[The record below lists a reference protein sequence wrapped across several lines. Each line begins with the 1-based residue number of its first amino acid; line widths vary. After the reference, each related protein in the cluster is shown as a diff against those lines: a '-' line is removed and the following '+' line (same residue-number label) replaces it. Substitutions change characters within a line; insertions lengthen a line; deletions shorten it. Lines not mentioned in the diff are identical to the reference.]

1 MRGKIFFL
9 LFVALASFCT
19 ITVYLYQHRGNV
31 VCLRGAS
38 HNYVQPTADAWYRET
53 KWVVE
58 FYQDHYKSGL
68 RAFNAEWKSVQLGLK
83 GNTGKT
89 MSQSY
94 SKMTNT
100 LFQSIE
106 ARKKSAAEH

>member
-1 MRGKIFFL
+1 MRSLIFFL
-9 LFVALASFCT
+9 LFVVLASFCT

-31 VCLRGAS
+31 VCLKGTPR
-38 HNYVQPTADAWYRET
+38 NYVQPTADAWYRET

-58 FYQDHYKSGL
+58 FYQDQYKKGL
-68 RAFNAEWKSVQLGLK
+68 RAFNAQWKTARQSIT

-100 LFQSIE
+100 LFRSMDT
-106 ARKKSAAEH
+106 RKKNAAEH